1 MTTTTRHLTVAELT
15 EGMEV
20 LERTPS
26 DGRPAQWRQVRNIAH
41 RPDGRIMVQYAD
53 GSASE
58 SEPTAVVIGREPTV
72 VFALADGA
80 GWMVRSASLDGAFR
94 HVSFD
99 RGHFACTCPGAVR
112 MAETRRPCRHVRLV
126 AEWEAATA
134 PPARPFG
141 KPNPA
146 VFVD

>member
-41 RPDGRIMVQYAD
+41 RSDGRIMVQYAD

-58 SEPTAVVIGREPTV
+58 SEPTAIVVGRDPIA
-72 VFALADGA
+72 VFPLADGA

-99 RGHFACTCPGAVR
+99 RGHFACTCPGALR

-134 PPARPFG
+134 PPARPQMAANVAG
-141 KPNPA
+141 LT
-146 VFVD
+146 D